1 MRFLIFF
8 LSLPFLLAFKFN
20 PMSQTIELNQN
31 NKAAQFLLENDSA
44 ESMAIEL
51 TVVERQMDENGKEV
65 LPKTKDLTIFPPQ
78 MVIPSKEKR
87 TIRVSWVGAAELS
100 SEKAYRVIAE
110 QLPLNVDEKTKR
122 RSGIQMLMKY
132 MAALYVAPVGAE
144 PKIATT
150 IESVEKDGVT
160 LIIENSGSGHRILSN
175 PTVIFEKEKKMTFKA
190 KELAGLAGENVLAH
204 SKRRFKVK
212 SQAAVA
218 LDSKVTL
225 KLED

>member
-8 LSLPFLLAFKFN
+8 LTLPFLWSFKFN
-20 PMSQTIELNQN
+20 PMSQSIELNQN

-65 LPKTKDLTIFPPQ
+65 LPKTKELTIFPPQ

-87 TIRVSWVGAAELS
+87 TIRVSWVGAPELV
-100 SEKAYRVIAE
+100 SEKSYRVIAE

-132 MAALYVAPVGAE
+132 MAALYVTPVGAE
-144 PKIATT
+144 PKLSTS
-150 IESVEKDGVT
+150 IEAVEKDGVI
-160 LIIENSGSGHRILSN
+160 LMIENSGSQHKILSN
-175 PTVIFEKEKKMTFKA
+175 PTVIFEQDRKMTFKA
-190 KELAGLAGENVLAH
+190 GELVGLAGENVLAH

-212 SQAAVA
+212 SATAIKK
-218 LDSKVTL
+218 DSKVTL
-225 KLED
+225 KIEE